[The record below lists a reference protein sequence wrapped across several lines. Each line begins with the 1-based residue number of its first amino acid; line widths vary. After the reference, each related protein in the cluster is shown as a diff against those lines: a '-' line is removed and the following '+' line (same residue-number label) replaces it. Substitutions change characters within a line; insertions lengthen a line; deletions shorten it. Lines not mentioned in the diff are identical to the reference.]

1 MGQRIDPR
9 YGNNCL
15 DAHVLDRM
23 GSPEDTV
30 VDEILR
36 LAREGVFLLA
46 LPHSVKSEIE
56 HPNTPSEVKR
66 RAQRLLFTEPVE
78 LTPDEDTLH
87 WKVRSLVQGNA
98 KPGKHERDAY
108 HLVESAK
115 YGRYF
120 ITNDQRILKK
130 GKELAELLPQ
140 LRIVTPT
147 EFLAIFR
154 GFEAG
159 TL

>member
-1 MGQRIDPR
+1 MGQQIDPR
-9 YGNNCL
+9 YGNNCI
-15 DAHVLDRM
+15 DAHVLDHI
-23 GSPEDTV
+23 GSPEDAV
-30 VDEILR
+30 VEEILR
-36 LAREGVFLLA
+36 LAWEGAFLLV

-56 HPNTPSEVKR
+56 HPNTPREVKR
-66 RAQRLLFTEPVE
+66 RAQRLLFTEPVG
-78 LTPDEDTLH
+78 LTPDELVLH
-87 WKVRSLVQGNA
+87 RKVRSIVQGNA

-108 HLVESAK
+108 HVVESAK

-130 GKELAELLPQ
+130 GPELAELLPQ

-154 GFEAG
+154 GYEAG